1 MRLNRLEE
9 SVLYNYVIKG
19 GHPLYGDISVSGS
32 KNAALGIVAAS
43 MVLDGPCRIENVPN
57 IIDIGILLEICREL
71 GATVEQPDPHT
82 VLIDPG
88 TVNTT
93 VATSENTRNIR
104 ASYYLLGALLAR
116 FNEVKLNM
124 PGGCN
129 FGTRPI
135 DLHLK
140 GFYSM
145 GASHE
150 LIDGVIHLQA
160 DELHGGHLY
169 MNQASVGATINV
181 MIAAT
186 KANGVTLIENAARE
200 PHIVDVAN
208 FLNVMGA
215 NIKGAGTD
223 TIRITGVSHLPGQ
236 KTYSIIPDQ
245 IEAGTYMVA
254 AGAARGDVTV
264 RNLIPKHMESLTNKM
279 REMGFQIEEGDDW
292 IRVKSEPDAE
302 IKATNFKTRP
312 YPGFPTDLQP
322 QVTILLCTATGNSR
336 MHENVWENRFQYI
349 EELKRMNADIT
360 VAGNIALITGPQPLT
375 SAKVKALDLRAGA
388 AMVIAALTVSGV
400 SEVYNVHMIERGY
413 ENLVEKLRGIGADI
427 TLKEE
432 ED

>member
-1 MRLNRLEE
+1 MSSYL
-9 SVLYNYVIKG
+9 IKG
-19 GHPLYGDISVSGS
+19 GRPLYGAIDVSGS
-32 KNAALGIVAAS
+32 KNAALGIIAAS
-43 MVLDGPCRIENVPN
+43 MVLDGPCVIENVPH
-57 IIDIGILLEICREL
+57 IMDVGVLLDICREL
-71 GATVEQPDPHT
+71 GAQIDQ
-82 VLIDPG
+82 IDPN
-88 TVNTT
+88 TVRIDPTSVCVNEATT
-93 VATSENTRNIR
+93 ELTRSIR

-150 LIDGVIHLQA
+150 LIDGVIHLKA
-160 DELHGGHLY
+160 DHLHGGHLY

-186 KANGVTLIENAARE
+186 KANGSTTIENAARE

-215 NIKGAGTD
+215 RIKGAGTD
-223 TIRITGVSHLPGQ
+223 TIRITGVPELPGY

-245 IEAGTYMVA
+245 IEAGTFMVA
-254 AGAARGDVTV
+254 AAAARGDVTV
-264 RNLIPKHMESLTNKM
+264 RNLIPKHMESLTQKM
-279 REMGFQIEEGDDW
+279 REMGVSVEEGDDW
-292 IRVKSEPDAE
+292 IRVRTEPGAE
-302 IKATNFKTRP
+302 LKAANFKTRP

-322 QVTILLCTATGNSR
+322 QVTILLCTATGNSS

-349 EELKRMNADIT
+349 DELKRMNVDIT
-360 VAGNIALITGPQPLT
+360 LAGNIAIIPGPQQMT
-375 SAKVKALDLRAGA
+375 SARIKALDLRAGA
-388 AMVIAALTVSGV
+388 AMIIAAAVVDGD

-413 ENLVEKLRGIGADI
+413 ENIVEKLRGIGMDI
-427 TLKEE
+427 SVKE
-432 ED
+432 